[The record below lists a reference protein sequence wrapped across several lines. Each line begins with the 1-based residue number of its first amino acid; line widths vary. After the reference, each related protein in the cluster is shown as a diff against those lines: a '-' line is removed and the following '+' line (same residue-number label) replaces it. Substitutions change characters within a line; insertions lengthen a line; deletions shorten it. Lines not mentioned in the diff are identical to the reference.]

1 MGQMTS
7 SVGIIKF
14 MFTTGERKMTSLEL
28 DQLTYDYKILKQKL
42 KNMARV
48 VLM

>member
-14 MFTTGERKMTSLEL
+14 MFITGERKMTSLEL
-28 DQLTYDYKILKQKL
+28 DQFSYDYKILKQKL